1 MHDSGIRVPSSDFNE
16 VFLLS
21 ERQVIDLETIVQC
34 VVAFRLEPHFNI
46 SKPAMANVETSWH
59 ANGFNEATEPAPLPI
74 LDLLLDPIR
83 DILSVGTFF
92 LPRFNRE
99 LLAITV

>member
-1 MHDSGIRVPSSDFNE
+1 MHDSGIRIPPSDLSE

-34 VVAFRLEPHFNI
+34 VVAFRLEPHFNV

-59 ANGFNEATEPAPLPI
+59 ANGFDEATEPAPLPI
-74 LDLLLDPIR
+74 FDLLLDPIR
-83 DILSVGTFF
+83 DLLSVGLFF
-92 LPRFNRE
+92 LPCLN
-99 LLAITV
+99 